1 MFSYTEKSEGGTGTM
16 SSEQTRWKNK
26 YLNLI
31 DEHEAL
37 DKRFQDYTGQLRRAL
52 VRLSLVAEG
61 RDPDLDSQLEAV
73 RELLR
78 KEHLTGLSTILDKV
92 DKGYE
97 RWQSH
102 QEKYKDQLAETMIGI
117 ETGNESLPKSLIAIL
132 KKARKQVRNTDKA
145 ELLLTLVNVIAQ
157 WAEAMADQIESTPED
172 KKSGSWFS
180 RIFASDEAAEN
191 ASGEGVQPDSG
202 KPNYEIP
209 TEENQENNGLSSLT
223 MEASNVLS
231 GLISKL
237 TLPNPEQPRAL
248 RLLNKTKA
256 GLSWYELVPALEIL
270 SDLVISALGTEQE
283 EFDAFLKSL
292 NERLNQ
298 LQVWIGQGEQL
309 EQKFSDASK
318 DFDEKMRGHLD
329 GLKNVLATGNTQEL
343 KGSVSSQLDEV
354 FATLDGFKL
363 DQRGREIAF
372 QQHIKALSQK
382 IKDMDGELKHTK
394 DQLNKSQM
402 KAMMDSLT
410 QLPNRGAYDM
420 NIQKE
425 YERFR
430 RYGGDLSLIVC
441 DVDKFKKINDNYG
454 HQAGDKVLQLISR
467 QVKKGT
473 RDTDLIA
480 RYGGEEFVVIL
491 PETNSEQA
499 MLVGEKI
506 RQQVSNS
513 PFHFKG
519 ERVQI
524 TVSCGIGVFEKG
536 FRPEQVFDA
545 ADAALYKAKENGRNQ
560 CQLGELEGPPGDL
573 DDPGEVADKAS

>member
-1 MFSYTEKSEGGTGTM
+1 MFSYTKKVKGGTM

-78 KEHLTGLSTILDKV
+78 KEHLTGLTTILDKV

-102 QEKYKDQLAETMIGI
+102 QETYKDQLAETMIGI
-117 ETGNESLPKSLIAIL
+117 ETGNEALPKSLIAIL

-191 ASGEGVQPDSG
+191 ASEEGAQSDSG

-329 GLKNVLATGNTQEL
+329 GLKSVLATGNTQEL

-560 CQLGELEGPPGDL
+560 CQLGTLEGPPGDL
-573 DDPGEVADKAS
+573 DEPDAATDQAS

>member
-1 MFSYTEKSEGGTGTM
+1 M

-31 DEHEAL
+31 DEHEGL
-37 DKRFQDYTGQLRRAL
+37 DKRFQDHTGQLRRAL

-78 KEHLTGLSTILDKV
+78 KEHLTGLTTILDKV
-92 DKGYE
+92 EAGYE
-97 RWQSH
+97 RWQGH
-102 QEKYKDQLAETMIGI
+102 QDKYKDQLAQTMIGI
-117 ETGNESLPKSLIAIL
+117 ETGHEALPKSLVAIL

-157 WAEAMADQIESTPED
+157 WADAMAEQIESTPED
-172 KKSGSWFS
+172 SKSGSWFS
-180 RIFASDEAAEN
+180 RFFASDEEGGKG
-191 ASGEGVQPDSG
+191 ASEDDAGTDG
-202 KPNYEIP
+202 KSNYEIP
-209 TEENQENNGLSSLT
+209 TEDGEESQGLNSLT
-223 MEASNVLS
+223 IEASNVIS

-329 GLKNVLATGNTQEL
+329 GLKSVLATGSTQEL
-343 KGSVSSQLDEV
+343 KGSVSHQLDEV

-363 DQRGREIAF
+363 DQRGREITF

-382 IKDMDGELKHTK
+382 VKDMENELKHTK

-441 DVDKFKKINDNYG
+441 DVDKFKKINDSYG

-467 QVKKGT
+467 QVQKGT

-491 PETNSEQA
+491 PETNSEAA

-506 RQQVSNS
+506 RQQVSKS

-524 TVSCGIGVFEKG
+524 TVSCGVAVFEKG

-545 ADAALYKAKENGRNQ
+545 ADSALFKAKENGRNLV
-560 CQLGELEGPPGDL
+560 QLGELEGPPGDL
-573 DDPGEVADKAS
+573 EETNDETDKAS

>member
-1 MFSYTEKSEGGTGTM
+1 M